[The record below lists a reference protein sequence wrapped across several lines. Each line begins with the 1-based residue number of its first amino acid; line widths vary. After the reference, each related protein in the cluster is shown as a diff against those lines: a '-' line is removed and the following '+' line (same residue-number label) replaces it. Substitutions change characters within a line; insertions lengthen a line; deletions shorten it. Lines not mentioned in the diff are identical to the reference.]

1 MNIEKVL
8 KQAVEEYKEFAY
20 DGCHKI
26 YIIENEEEKQKAQ
39 ELKYA
44 IIPIEELENVYYSSC
59 PLRFVDFWNLDK
71 PGLIPQF

>member
-26 YIIENEEEKQKAQ
+26 YIIENEEEKQK
-39 ELKYA
+39 
-44 IIPIEELENVYYSSC
+44 
-59 PLRFVDFWNLDK
+59 DLDK
-71 PGLIPQF
+71 PSLIPQF